1 MKKSLLKNKGAW
13 LVFSYDLFMALLS
26 WVIVHGLTFSSIR
39 QFSYTQ
45 FLYIIV
51 AFSISIKLYRTY
63 ASLWKTVSSDDLK
76 RNIYA
81 VILGSI
87 LFFVLEFFSNRLVS
101 IARTEV
107 LFYPVFTLMMMLSG
121 RFIYRQYL
129 FKRKVKDAKKLII
142 IGAGKGAALFLRENE
157 SLSSPYQVLAIFDD
171 KPSLHGKIIRGASV
185 IGPTDLLF
193 EKKLLEKFPAD
204 EILIA
209 IPSISSEELRQ
220 INRKC
225 LTLSLPIKIL
235 PSLMDLARGD
245 RVTDIRNIEL
255 EDLLGREPVSIE
267 SDKLKAVYDHKTI
280 LVTGGAGSIG
290 SEIVR
295 QLLQESKPKMIIVI
309 DHDEYS
315 LYKLEQ
321 ELSANQIQAKLL
333 FILANILDQPYIE
346 RVFIDNQINIVFHVA
361 AYKHVP
367 MLEEQVEMAIKNNV
381 IGTKIIADLASKY
394 NIERFLLVSTDKA
407 VNPKNVMGATKR
419 IAELYVSSLKSKTKY
434 VITRFGNV
442 LGSAGSVIPL
452 FKEQLEKGGPITVT
466 HQDIERYFM
475 MIPEASLL
483 VILSCAVASG
493 GETYVLEMGKP
504 VKIVKLAE
512 QLISLAGKKPY
523 EDIEIIF
530 TGLRKGE
537 KMYEELFYSKEEL
550 NVSGYDKLL
559 IGNSTKLSEVE
570 ITNLISELEQL
581 KDKKGIFDF
590 IEKYS

>member
-13 LVFSYDLFMALLS
+13 LVLAYDLSMALLS
-26 WVIVHGLTFSSIR
+26 WVIVHGLTFSSLR
-39 QFSYTQ
+39 QFSATQ
-45 FLYIIV
+45 FLYILI

-87 LFFVLEFFSNRLVS
+87 LFFVFEFFSNRLVS

-204 EILIA
+204 EVLIA
-209 IPSISSEELRQ
+209 IPSISSKELRQ

-267 SDKLKAVYDHKTI
+267 SDKLKLAYDNKTV

-290 SEIVR
+290 SEIIR
-295 QLLQESKPKMIIVI
+295 QLLKESKPKAIIVL

-321 ELSANQIQAKLL
+321 ELLANQTKSKVL
-333 FILANILDQPYIE
+333 FILANILDQQYIE
-346 RVFIDNQINIVFHVA
+346 QIFSNNHIDIVFHAA

-367 MLEEQVEMAIKNNV
+367 MLEEQVEIAVKNNV
-381 IGTKIIADLASKY
+381 IGTKTIADLSSKY

-407 VNPKNVMGATKR
+407 VNPTNVMGATKR
-419 IAELYVSSLKSKTKY
+419 VAELYVSSLRSKTKY
-434 VITRFGNV
+434 VVTRFGNV

-483 VILSCAVASG
+483 VILSCAIASG

-537 KMYEELFYSKEEL
+537 KMYEELFYSKEKL
-550 NVSGYDKLL
+550 NASGYDKLL
-559 IGNSTKLSEVE
+559 IGSSTK
-570 ITNLISELEQL
+570 ISEAEI
-581 KDKKGIFDF
+581 KKLFSKIQIARNNKEILSF
-590 IEKYS
+590 IKNLR